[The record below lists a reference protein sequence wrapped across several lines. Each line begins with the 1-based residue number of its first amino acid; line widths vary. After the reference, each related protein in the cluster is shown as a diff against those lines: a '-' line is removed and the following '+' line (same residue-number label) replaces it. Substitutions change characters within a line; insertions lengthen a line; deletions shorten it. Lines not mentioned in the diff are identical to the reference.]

1 MFMEAIKKF
10 SPFLQLLLKS
20 VDTKIWYL
28 VTLKQRLVF
37 KLSKSRGTILQA
49 YAEQCLKM
57 QCISSV
63 PMYLENRICHGQG
76 YVI

>member
-1 MFMEAIKKF
+1 MEAIKKF

-37 KLSKSRGTILQA
+37 RLSKSLGTILQV
-49 YAEQCLKM
+49 YAEECLKM
-57 QCISSV
+57 RCTFLG
-63 PMYLENRICHGQG
+63 PMFRESRICHGQG
-76 YVI
+76 